1 MINTNEK
8 LGTYNVWANNA
19 LLEHFDQLV
28 AKGATIPTGALR
40 LFSHVLNAQ
49 AIWLGRL
56 TATPSPV
63 KVWQEHD
70 LAGLHHWHE
79 QTSERFRQY
88 VNNADDQEL
97 NRLISYTNSI
107 GESFTSQVADIFTHV
122 PVHANYHRAQVAK
135 ELRAAGLEPINTD
148 FITYCR
154 VMSAKAAVAD
164 VPSL

>member
-8 LGTYNVWANNA
+8 LGAYGVWANDT
-19 LLEHFDQLV
+19 LLRHLDGLV
-28 AKGATIPTGALR
+28 AGGATLPAGALR
-40 LFSHVLNAQ
+40 IFSHVLNAQ

-56 TATPSPV
+56 TGTPSPV

-70 LAGLHHWHE
+70 LAGLHHWHQ
-79 QTSERFRQY
+79 QTSERFHQY
-88 VNNADDQEL
+88 GLAADEAEL
-97 NRLISYTNSI
+97 NRHITYTNSI
-107 GESFTSQVADIFTHV
+107 GEGYTSQVSDILTHV
-122 PVHANYHRAQVAK
+122 PVHGNYHRAQVAK

-154 VMSAKAAVAD
+154 ELSAKAQAAD